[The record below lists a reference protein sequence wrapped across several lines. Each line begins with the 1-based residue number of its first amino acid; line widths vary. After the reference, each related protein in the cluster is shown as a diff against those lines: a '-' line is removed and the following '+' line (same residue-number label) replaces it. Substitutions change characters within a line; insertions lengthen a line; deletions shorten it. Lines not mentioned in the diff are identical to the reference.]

1 MVPWSWCSEGVG
13 SLLVAMTRRLL
24 IVAAVMLGV
33 LGAAGSASGATT
45 CKTVTQKVHAKHR
58 VWRKEVRRVHGRLK
72 VVRIHGKIVY
82 VRVRVSYLRI
92 VHRKVCTT
100 TSARPLSPPPPATA
114 TAPHVMLIVE
124 ENRNRGE
131 VIGAADMP
139 YFNSLAGE
147 YGETTAW
154 DGVGHPSLPNYLALV
169 SGSTQGVT
177 DDGTGYSFPGV
188 PTLGSQ
194 LTTAGIPWKAYMED
208 MPGPASGVA
217 ESGEYVKKHNPFAYF
232 PQTNGPNVVP
242 GAQFQ
247 ADLTAGAL
255 PDFIWCTPNLINDG
269 HEKSNAAVDA
279 SLKGILAPL
288 LASKWYAESGII
300 IITWDEDIGEE
311 RTPTVVVANAAK
323 GKTLTAP
330 GNNYGTLATIEDLYG
345 LPRLGKAAGAKTLA
359 SLIS

>member
-1 MVPWSWCSEGVG
+1 MVPWSWCSGGVG
-13 SLLVAMTRRLL
+13 SLLAMMTRRPL

-33 LGAAGSASGATT
+33 LGAAGSASAAMT
-45 CKTVTQKVHAKHR
+45 CKTVTHKVHAKHW
-58 VWRKEVRRVHGRLK
+58 VWRKEVRKVHGRLR

-92 VHRKVCTT
+92 AHRKVCTT
-100 TSARPLSPPPPATA
+100 TPAPPSSPPPAA
-114 TAPHVMLIVE
+114 APHVMVIVE

-147 YGETTAW
+147 YGETTDW

-177 DDGTGYSFPGV
+177 DDGAGYSFPGV

-194 LTTAGIPWKAYMED
+194 LTAAGIPWKAYMED
-208 MPGPASGVA
+208 MPGPASGVV

-247 ADLTAGAL
+247 ADLTAGEL
-255 PDFIWCTPNLINDG
+255 PDFIWYTPNLINDG
-269 HEKSNAAVDA
+269 HELSNAAVDA
-279 SLKGILAPL
+279 SLKGILEPL

-300 IITWDEDIGEE
+300 IITWDEDAGEE
-311 RTPTVVVANAAK
+311 KTPTVVVANAAK
-323 GKTLTAP
+323 GRTLTAP
-330 GNNYGTLATIEDLYG
+330 GNNYGTLATIEDLYR
-345 LPRLGKAAGAKTLA
+345 LPRLGKAVGAQTLA